1 MNLFE
6 LSAKISVDDSGFKKS
21 MENAQ
26 KVSKNV
32 ATAIKQLQSPLDK
45 AKSGFNAIA
54 HPVETAKANIEKLK
68 NATVDYD
75 ITNLRILSNFISK
88 FSKNGRDSNLWNGE
102 STLTVKENFT
112 VFNFQSLLMV
122 LS

>member
-6 LSAKISVDDSGFKKS
+6 LSAKLSVDDSAFKKS

-32 ATAIKQLQSPLDK
+32 ANAMKELQSPLDK

-54 HPVETAKANIEKLK
+54 HPIETA
-68 NATVDYD
+68 
-75 ITNLRILSNFISK
+75 
-88 FSKNGRDSNLWNGE
+88 
-102 STLTVKENFT
+102 
-112 VFNFQSLLMV
+112 
-122 LS
+122 

>member
-32 ATAIKQLQSPLDK
+32 AAAVEQLQSPLDK

-54 HPVETAKANIEKLK
+54 HPIETAKANFEKLK
-68 NATVDYD
+68 NATEAMPA
-75 ITNLRILSNFISK
+75 LS
-88 FSKNGRDSNLWNGE
+88 D
-102 STLTVKENFT
+102 
-112 VFNFQSLLMV
+112 
-122 LS
+122 